1 MAVQP
6 DPRIRVTLSW
16 MRTVLHVNSS
26 EDEAAA
32 WANVLRDDGD
42 AFVAIF
48 DRHRDRTYRH
58 ALRLTANIHDA
69 EDVVAGAFLEL
80 WRRRQSV
87 RLVDASVLPWLLVT
101 TTNLSRN
108 VTRNLRRYRSLI
120 ASLPRAEPAQSAED
134 VVVREIDEL
143 RLNHAIRDALRDL
156 SPSDV
161 ALITLTSYEGYSSAQ
176 IATALGISDGAARTR
191 LHRAR
196 SRMAEAL
203 EALGAKVDINTKE
216 SSR

>member
-1 MAVQP
+1 
-6 DPRIRVTLSW
+6 
-16 MRTVLHVNSS
+16 VNSS

-32 WANVLRDDGD
+32 WAKVLRGDGD

-48 DRHRDRTYRH
+48 DQHRDRTYRH

-87 RLVDASVLPWLLVT
+87 RLVDGSVLAWLLVT

-108 VTRNLRRYRSLI
+108 VTRGIRRYHSLI
-120 ASLPRAEPAQSAED
+120 ASLPRADVAQSAED
-134 VVVREIDEL
+134 IVVRQIEEL
-143 RLNHAIRDALRDL
+143 RLAIEIRDALGGL
-156 SPSDV
+156 SSSDV

-176 IATALGISDGAARTR
+176 VATALGISDGAARTR

-196 SRMAEAL
+196 SRMGK
-203 EALGAKVDINTKE
+203 ALGVLEGMTGVITKE

>member
-1 MAVQP
+1 V
-6 DPRIRVTLSW
+6 
-16 MRTVLHVNSS
+16 RTVLHVNTS

-32 WANVLRDDGD
+32 WASVLRGDGD

-48 DRHRDRTYRH
+48 DQHRDRTYRH
-58 ALRLTANIHDA
+58 ALRLTANMHDA
-69 EDVVAGAFLEL
+69 EDVVAGSFLEL
-80 WRRRQSV
+80 WRRRKSV
-87 RLVDASVLPWLLVT
+87 RLVDGSVLPWLLVT
-101 TTNLSRN
+101 ATNLSRN
-108 VTRNLRRYRSLI
+108 VTRSLRRYRSLV
-120 ASLPRAEPAQSAED
+120 ASLPRAESAQSAED
-134 VVVREIDEL
+134 VVVRQIEEL
-143 RLNHAIRDALRDL
+143 RLTVELRDALVGL

-161 ALITLTSYEGYSSAQ
+161 ALITLTVYEGYSSTQ

-203 EALGAKVDINTKE
+203 GVLGAETGISTKE